1 MAKASWLKVTPSQGS
16 GNASVSVSSLMP
28 NTGRNVRSTTLT
40 WVAANVENTIRTVNQ
55 AGKPG
60 YVDIAE
66 SAMADKGGKNVT
78 ITGISNAKGL
88 TFSLGSGNLE
98 ITLPPNYTANSV
110 LTLNGKEITGDPGAT
125 AEYPFSITI
134 AVPANDTIESKT
146 RQIIVED
153 ADGHRD
159 VCLLT
164 SAAGDAYVTVPEGAI
179 EIDYLGNT
187 VTIAIQSNTTWTI
200 E

>member
-1 MAKASWLKVTPSQGS
+1 MAKASWLQVSPSQGS
-16 GNASVSVSSLMP
+16 GNASVSVSTLLP
-28 NTGRNVRSTTLT
+28 HTGRNVRTTTLT
-40 WVAANVENTIRTVNQ
+40 WVAANVENVVRTVNQ

-66 SAMADKGGKNVT
+66 SAMADKEGKRVT
-78 ITGISNAKGL
+78 IAGISNAAMLK
-88 TFSLGSGNLE
+88 FSLGSGTLD

-110 LTLNGKEITGDPGAT
+110 LTLNNTEIKGDPGAM
-125 AEYPFSITI
+125 AEYPFSIAI
-134 AVPANDTIESKT
+134 DVPANDTIETKT

-153 ADGHRD
+153 GEGHRD

-164 SAAGDAYVTVPEGAI
+164 SAAGDAYLTIADGAI
-179 EIDYLGNT
+179 ELDYLGNSVT
-187 VTIAIQSNTTWTI
+187 VAVQSNTTWTI